1 MLSRIHHEDQCYL
14 VQELYKHT
22 TQPHGE
28 WGSTLHPSRA
38 FSTTRL
44 YLQTKLVTN
53 KEMKVVNPHVKEEEQ
68 SCSRFLQMIKVD
80 CLTGIQLRWFILQN
94 SWHLSLHNRVW
105 GTDLLKERT
114 LHQTAQM
121 NLQHPSA
128 LATFTA
134 RTHIPLNIFL
144 LLIHD

>member
-1 MLSRIHHEDQCYL
+1 MVSRIHHEDQCYL

-105 GTDLLKERT
+105 GTDFAPNEEPRTKLLRWT
-114 LHQTAQM
+114 FSI
-121 NLQHPSA
+121 LQHWQH
-128 LATFTA
+128 LLQE
-134 RTHIPLNIFL
+134 HIFL
-144 LLIHD
+144 

>member
-1 MLSRIHHEDQCYL
+1 MKISVIWFKSY
-14 VQELYKHT
+14 T
-22 TQPHGE
+22 NTQPNHM
-28 WGSTLHPSRA
+28 GSGAAPCIQAELLA
-38 FSTTRL
+38 QQRL

-114 LHQTAQM
+114 SHQTAQM